1 MVRFEPSAEACDR
14 KVVLALLRFDRTL
27 LVAELS
33 MKSVPEFNFAR
44 PRPEELKVTPTMLM
58 VDLPVSLDVS
68 FRVSPPSRLTPLN
81 EASWDVVLIWSRMLL
96 YWATRLARVVCAT
109 GSATGAAGMVKV
121 CVVVSVPPIEPP
133 DVPPSVEDAKSF
145 EAEICSLPL
154 ASTVA
159 VRLLACSAELSWASD
174 LTVPLV
180 PSPKVTLTAA
190 PPLKE
195 VKVKVLP
202 LTPPAF
208 DPRAA
213 VKALAVPVEPVRPSA
228 DRALPV
234 PVTLRSDEVPVEI
247 FRAPVA
253 LPVELVDPEAVAS
266 VAPDTPRAAVCTPV
280 ARSIA
285 VSTSETVPFCR

>member
-1 MVRFEPSAEACDR
+1 
-14 KVVLALLRFDRTL
+14 
-27 LVAELS
+27 
-33 MKSVPEFNFAR
+33 
-44 PRPEELKVTPTMLM
+44 
-58 VDLPVSLDVS
+58 
-68 FRVSPPSRLTPLN
+68 
-81 EASWDVVLIWSRMLL
+81 MLL
-96 YWATRLARVVCAT
+96 YCATRLARAVCAD

-133 DVPPSVEDAKSF
+133 AVPPSVEDAKSLA
-145 EAEICSLPL
+145 AEICSLPL

-159 VRLLACSAELSWASD
+159 VRLLACSAVLSWDND

-208 DPRAA
+208 DPRVA
-213 VKALAVPVEPVRPSA
+213 VKALSVPVVPVSPSV
-228 DRALPV
+228 DKALPV
-234 PVTLRSDEVPVEI
+234 PLMLRSVIVPVEI

-253 LPVELVDPEAVAS
+253 LTEELAEPGAVA
-266 VAPDTPRAAVCTPV
+266 
-280 ARSIA
+280 
-285 VSTSETVPFCR
+285 